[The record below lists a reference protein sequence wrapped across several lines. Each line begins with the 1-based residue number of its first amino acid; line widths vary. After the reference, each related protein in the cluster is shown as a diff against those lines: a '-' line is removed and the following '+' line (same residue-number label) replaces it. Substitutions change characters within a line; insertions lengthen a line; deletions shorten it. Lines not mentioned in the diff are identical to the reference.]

1 MNILIVGAT
10 SGIGRGLWET
20 YAEGDN
26 NVVVL
31 GRRTS
36 MLDDMKS
43 SRPENTTI
51 YPCDITN
58 HQVLELLFK
67 DVFNNAKQIDLAIIC
82 AGTGEINPELNPD
95 IELST
100 INTNIVGWTA
110 TVDSIYNLFKKQG
123 FGHLV
128 TITSIGGLVGEPNAP
143 AYSATKAYQ
152 INYSQALRKKSKKD
166 GISVTEIRPGL
177 VNTAMAKGEGLFWVM
192 PVPKVVMQIKK
203 AIAKKKSLVVVTKRW
218 NMIAFIMKCFMIS
231 S

>member
-100 INTNIVGWTA
+100 INTNVVGWTA

-177 VNTAMAKGEGLFWVM
+177 VNTAMAKGERLFWVM

>member
-100 INTNIVGWTA
+100 INTNVVGWTA

-192 PVPKVVMQIKK
+192 PVPKVVKQIKK
-203 AIAKKKSLVVVTKRW
+203 AITKKKSLVVVTKRW
-218 NMIAFIMKCFMIS
+218 SIIAFIMKYFMS
-231 S
+231 